1 MKKLFWL
8 ISFILIS
15 NILFSQKTTIDGTI
29 TGVSNAKL
37 YLEYFDFYNN
47 PIIDS
52 AIVNE
57 KGAFKFSTIIKFYGF
72 YRIHYNQ
79 SKTLIVLKPNEKLS
93 LTIDAS
99 QNYTISQSKGS
110 EEIKQI
116 TEFQNLERRFKSK
129 QDSINKVFQTYNE
142 AGNTQFNQ
150 QLQQDFQKLDVEKLA
165 AFKSLII
172 LNPKLL
178 CNLIFVEQLPFDQ
191 FFEVHDTVCKSL
203 IVNFKDNV
211 FVSELNKKINSQKSS
226 QIGQIAPEITLPDT
240 AGNVINLTSLRGKYV
255 LIDFWASWCG
265 PCRRENP
272 NLVRVYNRFKD
283 KNFQIYG
290 VSLDKSGDN
299 WKAAIIKD
307 GLTWIHVSDLKYWES
322 AASALYGVK
331 SIPYS
336 VLIDPNGKIIQKGLR
351 ADALEKVLETLFP

>member
-1 MKKLFWL
+1 MKRLFL
-8 ISFILIS
+8 VIIILVINS
-15 NILFSQKTTIDGTI
+15 TLFSQKTTIDGVI
-29 TGVSNAKL
+29 TGVANAKI

-52 AIVNE
+52 ATTSKE
-57 KGAFKFSTIIKFYGF
+57 GAFKFNTLIKNYGF
-72 YRIHYNQ
+72 YRINYNQ
-79 SKTLIVLKPNEKLS
+79 SKTLIVLKPNEKIS
-93 LTIDAS
+93 LTIDPT
-99 QNYTISQSKGS
+99 QNYTVSQSKGS

-116 TEFQNLERRFKSK
+116 TDFQKTERFYKNK

-150 QLQQDFQKLDVEKLA
+150 QLQQDYQKVDVEKLA
-165 AFKSLII
+165 AYKNLII
-172 LNPKLL
+172 LKPNLL

-203 IVNFKDNV
+203 IGNFKDNV
-211 FVSELNKKINSQKSS
+211 FVAEMNKKITSQKSS
-226 QIGQIAPEITLPDT
+226 QIGQEAPEISLPDT
-240 AGNVINLTSLRGKYV
+240 SGNIVKLTSLRGKYV

-351 ADALEKVLETLFP
+351 ADALEKVLETLIR

>member
-1 MKKLFWL
+1 MKKLFL
-8 ISFILIS
+8 FTTIITIIGSV
-15 NILFSQKTTIDGTI
+15 FSQKTTIDGVI
-29 TGVSNAKL
+29 TGVSNAKV

-52 AIVNE
+52 SIVND
-57 KGAFKFSTIIKFYGF
+57 KGAFKFNTIIKHYGF

-79 SKTLIVLKPNEKLS
+79 SKTLIVLKPNEKIT
-93 LTIDAS
+93 LTIDAA
-99 QNYTISQSKGS
+99 QNYTVSQSKGS
-110 EEIKQI
+110 DEIKQI
-116 TEFQNLERRFKSK
+116 TDFQKLERFYKNK

-150 QLQQDFQKLDVEKLA
+150 QLQQDYQKVDVEKLA
-165 AFKSLII
+165 AYKQLII
-172 LNPKLL
+172 SKPNLL

-191 FFEVHDTVCKSL
+191 YFEVHDTVCKSL
-203 IVNFKDNV
+203 MVNFKENV
-211 FVSELNKKINSQKSS
+211 FVAEMNKKINSQKSS
-226 QIGQIAPEITLPDT
+226 QIGQIAPEISLPDT
-240 AGNVINLTSLRGKYV
+240 AGNIIKLTTLRGKYV

-299 WKAAIIKD
+299 WKAAIVKD

-322 AASALYGVK
+322 EASALYGVK

-336 VLIDPNGKIIQKGLR
+336 VLIDPSGKIIQKGLR